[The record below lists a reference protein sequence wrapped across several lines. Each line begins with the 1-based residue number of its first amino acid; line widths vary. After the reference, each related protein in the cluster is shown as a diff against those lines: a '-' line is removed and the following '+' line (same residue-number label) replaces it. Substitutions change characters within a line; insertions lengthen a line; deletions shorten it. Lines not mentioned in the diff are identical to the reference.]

1 MSADYVGDRAD
12 LVLLASDPVTDQ
24 RALRD
29 ITAVVRAG
37 GLWSRSALDAV
48 LARVAASPT
57 TR

>member
-1 MSADYVGDRAD
+1 MSADYVGAP
-12 LVLLASDPVTDQ
+12 DP
-24 RALRD
+24 AGEF

-37 GLWSRSALDAV
+37 GLWSRNALDAV